1 MSAVPP
7 AAPTVTD
14 TLTCA
19 VTAADAVAA
28 TRTVCAPPPSAT
40 PVTGAGV
47 GCPSVKLNVI
57 VGNDDAVVAV
67 VVCCAT
73 TPPNPGA
80 NTAAV
85 NNTTNPALPAA
96 PDSLPTAALLTATSR
111 KYIQPK
117 IRRHNADSL
126 SNLLPPPPQFVKPL
140 LNNGRFGWSRHR
152 RGLPRRPG

>member
-73 TPPNPGA
+73 NPPPRQTPGA
-80 NTAAV
+80 NTAAA
-85 NNTTNPALPAA
+85 NNTNNPTRPTA
-96 PDSLPTAALLTATSR
+96 PDAPPGANLFTATSY
-111 KYIQPK
+111 K
-117 IRRHNADSL
+117 
-126 SNLLPPPPQFVKPL
+126 PPPPQKTQPT
-140 LNNGRFGWSRHR
+140 RTH
-152 RGLPRRPG
+152 RPGCAYHNASSDATPLPD